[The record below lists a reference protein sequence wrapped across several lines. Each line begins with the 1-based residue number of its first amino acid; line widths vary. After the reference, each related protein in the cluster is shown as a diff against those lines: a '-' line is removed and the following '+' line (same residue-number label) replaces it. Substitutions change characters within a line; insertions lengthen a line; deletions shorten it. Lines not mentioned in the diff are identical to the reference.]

1 MDSKTMR
8 KNLPWA
14 FLLLLAAAPSLAQNA
29 GGAHTLR
36 NHFDSD
42 ALLREPAFFDF
53 AVLGAPGTA
62 DWRVV
67 GGYNPPSAPNH
78 ATQTL
83 ASRPED
89 SIAVALRRNA
99 VFRDGVW
106 SLALRHGEGR
116 GGIVFRMT
124 GEKDFLVV
132 LLDLA
137 TGEARLSAYRNGR
150 AAELAKATTKFVN
163 EWGVLKISGAGPKI
177 SAEWEDK
184 SLLQAIDPN
193 PAAGRAGM
201 ATAGPGIVSFD
212 EFILDP
218 K

>member
-1 MDSKTMR
+1 MR
-8 KNLPWA
+8 KNLSWA
-14 FLLLLAAAPSLAQNA
+14 FVLLLAAVPALAQNP
-29 GGAHTLR
+29 GGAQKLR

-53 AVLGAPGTA
+53 AVLGATGAA

-67 GGYNPPSAPNH
+67 GGFNPPSAPNH

-83 ASRPED
+83 ASRPND
-89 SIAVALRRNA
+89 SIAAALRRNSS
-99 VFRDGVW
+99 FRDGIW

-116 GGIVFRMT
+116 GGIVFRMA
-124 GEKDFLVV
+124 GEKDFLVL
-132 LLDLA
+132 LLDLT
-137 TGEARLSAYRNGR
+137 TGEATLSAYRNGR
-150 AAELAKATTKFVN
+150 ATELAKATTKFRS
-163 EWGVLKISGAGPKI
+163 EWGVLKISAAGPKI

-184 SLLQAIDPN
+184 PLLQATDPN

-201 ATAGPGIVSFD
+201 ATAGPGIVAFD

-218 K
+218 AAN